1 MPSEGPGQ
9 SWRRSPQTPLTLSV
23 LMKQQLTQD
32 WLDATCADAN
42 ELGGLC
48 KYVHLRMP
56 HHPHLLRSLP
66 RAKQSLDMLWHCRP
80 LPLILRLYNAWR
92 VVKTYSAVQVR
103 RPAHG
108 ARQHFYAGLEGLS
121 ILGGL
126 HRDFDLPEGCR
137 REDQEGTGH
146 IETPKAA
153 PRWKQY
159 ESLPRR
165 WSNSSQPSIREPS
178 TTACE
183 NFVRKTLQP
192 DICMVSLT
200 GTIHA

>member
-1 MPSEGPGQ
+1 MLLQGHQGQIPGSLGSGVAAVETLSRRKRCLQRGPGQ

-32 WLDATCADAN
+32 WLDATCANAN

-108 ARQHFYAGLEGLS
+108 ARQHFYAGLEGL
-121 ILGGL
+121 
-126 HRDFDLPEGCR
+126 
-137 REDQEGTGH
+137 QE
-146 IETPKAA
+146 
-153 PRWKQY
+153 
-159 ESLPRR
+159 
-165 WSNSSQPSIREPS
+165 
-178 TTACE
+178 C
-183 NFVRKTLQP
+183 
-192 DICMVSLT
+192 
-200 GTIHA
+200 